1 MQLILLV
8 TVQRYNGK
16 QQQRKHCCTTSLH
29 HSPYIQHSY
38 SNNSLIVI
46 NDISPL
52 YSILVQ
58 HVPHSEWSDRT
69 RCGHEL
75 HTLPPRCFIKYEP
88 TYLDVLTLLHLI
100 LNSYKPPSYSSLLTL
115 TTVHLL
121 HLSPHK
127 STFNPSLKLDFK
139 HKKGNK
145 TQERHMVNIK

>member
-58 HVPHSEWSDRT
+58 HV
-69 RCGHEL
+69 L

-145 TQERHMVNIK
+145 TQEPHMVNIK